1 MKKAKIALRASGIA
15 RMERNWGVLLAL
27 PAMLGFLLFSLG
39 PIVASLFFSLTGWEI
54 GGAAN
59 FIGIDNYKEI
69 FTADPLFR
77 KSAFVT
83 TYYAIGSVPLVLL
96 LAFVVAML
104 LNQKVKGLS
113 WFRTIYYL
121 PVVVP
126 SVASSML
133 WLWLYNPDFGLFNL
147 VLRQLGLP
155 ISMWLFD
162 EATVVP
168 SIIIMS
174 AWGIGNGMIIF
185 LAGLKGIPTHLY
197 EAVEVDGGNAW
208 SKLFH
213 VTLPMMTPTI
223 FFNLIMSL
231 IGAFQVFNQ
240 AYIMTEG
247 GPNNSSLFYV
257 YYLYRSVFMETR
269 IGYASALA
277 WILFLVVMV
286 LTFIVFKSS
295 RKWVYYEGDQR

>member
-1 MKKAKIALRASGIA
+1 MRTVIPMKTSGLA
-15 RMERNWGVLLAL
+15 RMERNWGILFAL
-27 PAMLGFLLFSLG
+27 PAILGFLLFSLG
-39 PIVASLFFSLTGWEI
+39 PIVASLYFSLTNWQI
-54 GGAAN
+54 GSNVA
-59 FIGIDNYKEI
+59 FVGIDNYKEI
-69 FTADPLFR
+69 FASDPFFK

-83 TYYAIGSVPLVLL
+83 TYYALGSVPLVLI
-96 LAFVVAML
+96 LAFFVAML
-104 LNQKVKGLS
+104 LNQNIKGLS

-147 VLRQLGLP
+147 ALRQFGLP
-155 ISMWLFD
+155 TSMWIYD
-162 EATVVP
+162 EATVIP

-174 AWGIGNGMIIF
+174 TWGIGNGMIIF

-197 EAVEVDGGNAW
+197 EAVEVDGGNAFR
-208 SKLFH
+208 KLIH
-213 VTLPMMTPTI
+213 VTVPLMTPTI

-247 GPNNSSLFYV
+247 GPNDSSLFYV
-257 YYLYRSVFMETR
+257 YYLYRTAFTETK

-277 WILFLVVMV
+277 WILFFVVMI
-286 LTFIVFKSS
+286 LTFIVFKTS
-295 RKWVYYEGDQR
+295 RKWVYYEGDQRR